1 MLYTEVSLLG
11 QLVRMSKNREIGTAA
26 FGGLI
31 IGGALTAIFGITDL
45 PLASAIGALVGGGI
59 AAYLLY
65 GKVGQGAMAGMLS
78 AIFGYPFS
86 IGIIYILLIFGVYTP
101 PSGPT
106 PSMSVIQAGVIVEFL
121 LNLVGGTIGGVVV
134 SSVRRPSLALEAPAE
149 MPASPGLGQPRY
161 CVQCGAQLQTG
172 TLICPHCGARQ
183 PG

>member
-1 MLYTEVSLLG
+1 MLYTEVSPLG
-11 QLVRMSKNREIGTAA
+11 QLVRMSKNREVGTAA

-45 PLASAIGALVGGGI
+45 PLASTIGALIGGGI

-101 PSGPT
+101 PSGST

-121 LNLVGGTIGGVVV
+121 LNLVAGTIGGVGLTTQ
-134 SSVRRPSLALEAPAE
+134 RR
-149 MPASPGLGQPRY
+149 
-161 CVQCGAQLQTG
+161 LQ
-172 TLICPHCGARQ
+172 
-183 PG
+183 